1 MSDLTEPRIPAVTAP
16 PPLARLPMLQLILV
30 GLQHVLLMYGGAV
43 AVPLIIG
50 QAAGLIREEIAFLIN
65 ADLLVAGVATIVQS
79 LGIGP
84 MGIRMPV
91 MMGASFAAVG
101 SMVAMA
107 GMPGIGLT
115 GIFGATIAAGFFGMI
130 IAPFMSKV
138 VRFFPPL
145 VTGTVIT
152 SIGLSLF
159 PVAVNWAGGG
169 SAAAQFG
176 SPVYLAI
183 AALVLGTI
191 LLINR
196 FMRGFWVNVSVLI
209 GMALGYVLSGA
220 IGMVD
225 LSGLDN
231 TPWFQ
236 VVTPLHFG
244 MPEFHLAPIL
254 SMCLVVVI
262 IFVESTGMFLAL
274 GKITD
279 QEVTPRMLRRGLL
292 CDAGASFIAG
302 FFNTFTHSS
311 FAQNIGL
318 VQMTGVRCRSV
329 TIMAGIFLIT
339 LSLLPKAAYLV
350 ASIPP
355 AVLGG
360 AAIAMFGMVAAT
372 GIKILQEADIADR
385 RNQLLVAVSIGMG
398 LIPVVRP
405 EFFAH
410 LPLWM
415 DPITHSGI
423 AMAAVSAVCLNLMF
437 NVLGGSERAAMSGH
451 VHQH

>member
-50 QAAGLIREEIAFLIN
+50 QAAGLSREEIAFLIN

-79 LGIGP
+79 MGIGP

-360 AAIAMFGMVAAT
+360 AAIAIIGMVAET

>member
-1 MSDLTEPRIPAVTAP
+1 MSESRKAYIPVAP
-16 PPLARLPMLQLILV
+16 PREPLPLFQLILV
-30 GLQHVLLMYGGAV
+30 GLQHVLLMYGGAI

-50 QAAGLIREEIAFLIN
+50 QAAGLSREEVAFLIN
-65 ADLLVAGVATIVQS
+65 ADLLVAGVATIIQS
-79 LGIGP
+79 FGIGP
-84 MGIRMPV
+84 VGIRMPV

-107 GMPGIGLT
+107 GMPGVGLQ
-115 GIFGATIAAGFFGMI
+115 GIFGATIAAGFFGML

-138 VRFFPPL
+138 VRFFPL

-169 SAAAQFG
+169 QQADTFG
-176 SPVYLAI
+176 SPIYLLVAG
-183 AALVLGTI
+183 LVLAVI

-196 FMRGFWVNVSVLI
+196 FMRGFWVNVSVLV
-209 GMALGYVLSGA
+209 GMGLGYILAGS

-225 LSGLDN
+225 LSGLNDA
-231 TPWFQ
+231 PWLQ

-244 MPEFHLAPIL
+244 MPTFSLAPIL

-274 GKITD
+274 GKVTD
-279 QEVTPRMLRRGLL
+279 REVTPGMLRRGLL

-318 VQMTGVRCRSV
+318 VQMTGVRCRYV
-329 TIMAGIFLIT
+329 TIVAGALLIL
-339 LSLLPKAAYLV
+339 LSLLPKAAFLI

-360 AAIAMFGMVAAT
+360 ASIAMFGMVTAT
-372 GIKILQEADIADR
+372 GIKILQEADIGDR
-385 RNQLLVAVSIGMG
+385 RNQLLVAVSVGFG

-405 EFFAH
+405 EFFAQM
-410 LPLWM
+410 PQWM
-415 DPITHSGI
+415 EPITHSGI
-423 AMAAVSAVCLNLMF
+423 AMATVSALVL
-437 NVLGGSERAAMSGH
+437 NVLFNILGGADRAVHNEAC
-451 VHQH
+451 HQH

>member
-1 MSDLTEPRIPAVTAP
+1 MSELSEPRIPEAP
-16 PPLARLPMLQLILV
+16 AIARRPLLQLLLV

-50 QAAGLIREEIAFLIN
+50 QAAGLGREEIAFLIN
-65 ADLLVAGVATIVQS
+65 ADLLVAGIATLVQS

-84 MGIRMPV
+84 LGIRMPV

-107 GMPGIGLT
+107 GMPGIGLP
-115 GIFGATIAAGFFGMI
+115 GIFGATIAAGFFGML

-152 SIGLSLF
+152 AIGLSLF

-169 SAAAQFG
+169 SSVAQFG
-176 SPVYLAI
+176 SPIYLMVAG
-183 AALVLGTI
+183 LVLLSI

-196 FMRGFWVNVSVLI
+196 FMRGFWVNISVLI
-209 GMALGYVLSGA
+209 GMALGYLLSGA

-225 LSGLDN
+225 LSGLAQA
-231 TPWFQ
+231 PWVK
-236 VVTPLHFG
+236 VVTPMHFG
-244 MPEFHLAPIL
+244 MPQFHLAPIL

-274 GKITD
+274 GKITG

-292 CDAGASFIAG
+292 CDAGASFLAG

-329 TIMAGIFLIT
+329 TVVAGGLLIG
-339 LSLLPKAAYLV
+339 LSLLPKAAFLV

-355 AVLGG
+355 TVLGG

-372 GIKILQEADIADR
+372 GIKILQEADISDR

-410 LPLWM
+410 LPQWM
-415 DPITHSGI
+415 GPITHSGI
-423 AMAAVSAVCLNLMF
+423 AMATLCAVSLNLLF
-437 NVLGGSERAAMSGH
+437 NVFGGAERAALSGH
-451 VHQH
+451 VPPH

>member
-50 QAAGLIREEIAFLIN
+50 QAAGLSREEIAFLIN

-145 VTGTVIT
+145 VIGTVIT

-225 LSGLDN
+225 LTGLDN

-311 FAQNIGL
+311 FAQNLGL

>member
-1 MSDLTEPRIPAVTAP
+1 MSTSPQASIPVAP
-16 PPLARLPMLQLILV
+16 PRQPLPLAQLILV
-30 GLQHVLLMYGGAV
+30 ALQHVLLMYGGAI

-50 QAAGLIREEIAFLIN
+50 QAAGLSREEIAFLIN
-65 ADLLVAGVATIVQS
+65 ADLLVAGVATVIQS

-84 MGIRMPV
+84 VGIRMPV

-107 GMPGIGLT
+107 GMPGVGLQ
-115 GIFGATIAAGFFGMI
+115 GIFGATIAAGLFGLL
-130 IAPFMSKV
+130 IAPFMSRV

-152 SIGLSLF
+152 AIGLSLF

-169 SAAAQFG
+169 QQADSFG
-176 SPVYLAI
+176 APIYLMVAG
-183 AALVLGTI
+183 LVLAVI

-196 FMRGFWVNVSVLI
+196 FMRGFWVNVSVLV
-209 GMALGYVLSGA
+209 GMGLGYVLAGC

-225 LSGLDN
+225 LSGLAQA
-231 TPWFQ
+231 PWLQ

-244 MPEFHLAPIL
+244 LPTFSLAPIL

-274 GKITD
+274 GKVTD
-279 QEVTPRMLRRGLL
+279 RPVTPGMLRRGLL
-292 CDAGASFIAG
+292 CDAGASFVAG

-329 TIMAGIFLIT
+329 TAVAGVLLML
-339 LSLLPKAAYLV
+339 LSLLPKAAFLI

-360 AAIAMFGMVAAT
+360 ASIAMFGMVTAT
-372 GIKILQEADIADR
+372 GIKILQEADISDR
-385 RNQLLVAVSIGMG
+385 RNQLLVAVSIGFG

-405 EFFAH
+405 EFFAQM
-410 LPLWM
+410 PAWM
-415 DPITHSGI
+415 EPITHSGI
-423 AMAAVSAVCLNLMF
+423 AMATLSALLLNLLF
-437 NVLGGSERAAMSGH
+437 NILGGAERAAH
-451 VHQH
+451 TRVCHRH

>member
-1 MSDLTEPRIPAVTAP
+1 MSDLTEPRIAGVTDAP
-16 PPLARLPMLQLILV
+16 PIQRLPLLQLILV

-50 QAAGLIREEIAFLIN
+50 QAAGLSREEIAFLIN

-107 GMPGIGLT
+107 GMPGIGMPGIGMT

-176 SPVYLAI
+176 SPIFLCI

-191 LLINR
+191 L
-196 FMRGFWVNVSVLI
+196 
-209 GMALGYVLSGA
+209 
-220 IGMVD
+220 
-225 LSGLDN
+225 
-231 TPWFQ
+231 
-236 VVTPLHFG
+236 
-244 MPEFHLAPIL
+244 
-254 SMCLVVVI
+254 
-262 IFVESTGMFLAL
+262 
-274 GKITD
+274 
-279 QEVTPRMLRRGLL
+279 
-292 CDAGASFIAG
+292 
-302 FFNTFTHSS
+302 
-311 FAQNIGL
+311 
-318 VQMTGVRCRSV
+318 
-329 TIMAGIFLIT
+329 
-339 LSLLPKAAYLV
+339 
-350 ASIPP
+350 
-355 AVLGG
+355 
-360 AAIAMFGMVAAT
+360 
-372 GIKILQEADIADR
+372 
-385 RNQLLVAVSIGMG
+385 
-398 LIPVVRP
+398 
-405 EFFAH
+405 
-410 LPLWM
+410 
-415 DPITHSGI
+415 
-423 AMAAVSAVCLNLMF
+423 
-437 NVLGGSERAAMSGH
+437 
-451 VHQH
+451 

>member
-1 MSDLTEPRIPAVTAP
+1 MSTSPQASIPVAP
-16 PPLARLPMLQLILV
+16 PRQPLPLAQLILV
-30 GLQHVLLMYGGAV
+30 ALQHVLLMYGGAI

-50 QAAGLIREEIAFLIN
+50 QAAGLSREEIAFLIN
-65 ADLLVAGVATIVQS
+65 ADLLVAGVATVIQS

-84 MGIRMPV
+84 VGIRMPV

-107 GMPGIGLT
+107 GMPGVGLQ
-115 GIFGATIAAGFFGMI
+115 GIFGATIAAGLFGLL
-130 IAPFMSKV
+130 IAPFMSRV

-152 SIGLSLF
+152 AIGLSLQADSF
-159 PVAVNWAGGG
+159 GAPIYLMVAG
-169 SAAAQFG
+169 
-176 SPVYLAI
+176 
-183 AALVLGTI
+183 LVLAVI

-196 FMRGFWVNVSVLI
+196 FMRGFWVNVSVLV
-209 GMALGYVLSGA
+209 GMGLGYVLAGC

-225 LSGLDN
+225 LSGLAQA
-231 TPWFQ
+231 PWLQ

-244 MPEFHLAPIL
+244 LPTFSLAPIL

-274 GKITD
+274 GKVTD
-279 QEVTPRMLRRGLL
+279 RPVTPGMLRRGLL
-292 CDAGASFIAG
+292 CDAGASFVAG

-329 TIMAGIFLIT
+329 TAVAGVLLML
-339 LSLLPKAAYLV
+339 LSLLPKAAFLI

-360 AAIAMFGMVAAT
+360 ASIAMFGMVTAT
-372 GIKILQEADIADR
+372 GIKILQEADISDR
-385 RNQLLVAVSIGMG
+385 RNQLLVAVSIGLG

-405 EFFAH
+405 EFFAQM
-410 LPLWM
+410 PTWM
-415 DPITHSGI
+415 EPITHSGI
-423 AMAAVSAVCLNLMF
+423 AMATLSALLLNLLF
-437 NVLGGSERAAMSGH
+437 NILGGAERAAH
-451 VHQH
+451 TRVCHRH

>member
-1 MSDLTEPRIPAVTAP
+1 MSESRKAYIPIAP
-16 PPLARLPMLQLILV
+16 PREPLPLFQLFLV
-30 GLQHVLLMYGGAV
+30 GLQHVLLMYGGAI

-50 QAAGLIREEIAFLIN
+50 QAAGLSREEVAFLIN
-65 ADLLVAGVATIVQS
+65 ADLLVAGVATIIQS
-79 LGIGP
+79 FGIGP
-84 MGIRMPV
+84 VGIRMPV

-107 GMPGIGLT
+107 GMPGVGLQ
-115 GIFGATIAAGFFGMI
+115 GIFGATIAAGFFGML

-169 SAAAQFG
+169 QDAQTFG
-176 SPVYLAI
+176 SPIYLLVAG
-183 AALVLGTI
+183 LVLAVI

-196 FMRGFWVNVSVLI
+196 FMRGFWVNVSVLV
-209 GMALGYVLSGA
+209 GMGLGYILAGS

-225 LSGLDN
+225 LSGLN
-231 TPWFQ
+231 EAPWLQ

-244 MPEFHLAPIL
+244 MPTFSLAPIL

-274 GKITD
+274 GKVTD
-279 QEVTPRMLRRGLL
+279 REVTPGMLRRGLL

-302 FFNTFTHSS
+302 FFNTFM
-311 FAQNIGL
+311 IL
-318 VQMTGVRCRSV
+318 
-329 TIMAGIFLIT
+329 
-339 LSLLPKAAYLV
+339 LSLLPKAAFLI

-360 AAIAMFGMVAAT
+360 ASIAMFGMVTAT
-372 GIKILQEADIADR
+372 GIKILQEADIGDR
-385 RNQLLVAVSIGMG
+385 RNQLLVAVSVGFG

-405 EFFAH
+405 EFFAQM
-410 LPLWM
+410 PQWM
-415 DPITHSGI
+415 EPITHSGI
-423 AMAAVSAVCLNLMF
+423 AMATVCALVL
-437 NVLGGSERAAMSGH
+437 NVLFNILGGADRAMH
-451 VHQH
+451 NDVCHQH

>member
-1 MSDLTEPRIPAVTAP
+1 
-16 PPLARLPMLQLILV
+16 
-30 GLQHVLLMYGGAV
+30 
-43 AVPLIIG
+43 
-50 QAAGLIREEIAFLIN
+50 
-65 ADLLVAGVATIVQS
+65 
-79 LGIGP
+79 

-107 GMPGIGLT
+107 GMPGIGMT

-169 SAAAQFG
+169 STAAQFG
-176 SPVYLAI
+176 SPIYLFI

-209 GMALGYVLSGA
+209 GMALGYALCGA
-220 IGMVD
+220 IGMVN
-225 LSGLDN
+225 LQGIGLA
-231 TPWFQ
+231 PWFQ
-236 VVTPLHFG
+236 LVTPLHFG

-292 CDAGASFIAG
+292 CDAGASFLAG

-415 DPITHSGI
+415 GPITHSGI
-423 AMAAVSAVCLNLMF
+423 AMAAVSAVSLNLLF
-437 NVLGGSERAAMSGH
+437 NVLGGAERAAMSGH